1 MSRSERR
8 AVLTLMA
15 LAVLGH
21 GVRLVLVHP
30 GDAPGAVVLLP
41 GADGDSLGAHRDRVA
56 KLMRPLEEGERI
68 DLDVATAQ
76 ELNRLPRIGPGLA
89 KRIIA
94 DRAQRGPFG
103 SLEALERVSGIGPA
117 VLGAVGPFAVFS
129 APMGAPVAPP
139 GPMEGPADR
148 LVDVNRASRQELQS
162 LPGIGPARAADL
174 VAYRELHGPFA
185 TLESLT
191 AVPGIG
197 PGIVARLE
205 GHGQAR

>member
-1 MSRSERR
+1 MLVPMSRSERR

-21 GVRLVLVHP
+21 GVRLALVHP

-41 GADGDSLGAHRDRVA
+41 HADGDSLGAHRDRVA
-56 KLMRPLEEGERI
+56 RLMRPLEEGEHI

-76 ELNRLPRIGPGLA
+76 ELTRLPRIGPGLA
-89 KRIIA
+89 KRIVA
-94 DRAQRGPFG
+94 DRAQLGPFG

-117 VLGAVGPFAVFS
+117 VLEAVGPFAAFS
-129 APMGAPVAPP
+129 APTGAPVAPP
-139 GPMEGPADR
+139 GPIDR
-148 LVDVNRASRQELQS
+148 LVDVNMATRQELQS
-162 LPGIGPARAADL
+162 LPGIGPTRAANL
-174 VAYRELHGPFA
+174 VAYRELNGPFA

-191 AVPGIG
+191 AVSGIG

-205 GHGQAR
+205 GHARAR